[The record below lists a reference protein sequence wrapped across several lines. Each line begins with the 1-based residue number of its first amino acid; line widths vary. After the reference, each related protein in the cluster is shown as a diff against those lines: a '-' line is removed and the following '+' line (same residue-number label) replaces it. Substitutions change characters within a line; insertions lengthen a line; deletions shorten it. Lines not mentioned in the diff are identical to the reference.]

1 VGSGITFVPEPD
13 NNVGWYIDDLTLMN
27 VQALVPDSPT
37 QSASGNTFSFTPAT
51 PGPVGLQARG
61 VMFGAYPMEW
71 GAITQVNVVGG
82 GAVTTTSYL
91 SNLSVRTHAGAGAQ
105 TLIVGFAVSDGMKPL
120 LVRGIG
126 PTLTSFGV
134 QGVLTDPRLELYR
147 DTNKVAENDNWL
159 AADAAT
165 FDRVGAF
172 TLGEGSRDSALVVS
186 LAPGS
191 YTAQVSGTSGGTGV
205 ALVELYDTAGVAT
218 GAKLTNVSARSE
230 VGAGNET
237 LIAGFNVSGTGA
249 RTLLIRAVGPSL
261 GAFGVQGALSDPKLE
276 LFGRGEKLQE
286 NDNWE
291 IAARATFQ
299 RVGAFDLETNSRD
312 AVLLVTLSPGSYTAQ
327 VSGVA
332 GAAGVTLVEVYEVP

>member
-1 VGSGITFVPEPD
+1 
-13 NNVGWYIDDLTLMN
+13 
-27 VQALVPDSPT
+27 
-37 QSASGNTFSFTPAT
+37 
-51 PGPVGLQARG
+51 
-61 VMFGAYPMEW
+61 
-71 GAITQVNVVGG
+71 
-82 GAVTTTSYL
+82 
-91 SNLSVRTHAGAGAQ
+91 
-105 TLIVGFAVSDGMKPL
+105 
-120 LVRGIG
+120 
-126 PTLTSFGV
+126 
-134 QGVLTDPRLELYR
+134 VLTVFRGQTPIASDE
-147 DTNKVAENDNWL
+147 VSG
-159 AADAAT
+159 AADASVDIETAAT
-165 FDRVGAF
+165 LASAF
-172 TLGEGSRDSALVVS
+172 PLPTDSADAAL
-186 LAPGS
+186 LLFLEPGS